1 MELVLMTG
9 LAAASCVAVT
19 LMLIVVA
26 IAAVEM
32 LADHARRLKAWL
44 RSFGQRRRAPGRT
57 GLLAA

>member
-9 LAAASCVAVT
+9 LASAACAALT
-19 LMLIVVA
+19 LMLSVIAIV
-26 IAAVEM
+26 AVEM
-32 LADHARRLKAWL
+32 LADHARRLKQWL